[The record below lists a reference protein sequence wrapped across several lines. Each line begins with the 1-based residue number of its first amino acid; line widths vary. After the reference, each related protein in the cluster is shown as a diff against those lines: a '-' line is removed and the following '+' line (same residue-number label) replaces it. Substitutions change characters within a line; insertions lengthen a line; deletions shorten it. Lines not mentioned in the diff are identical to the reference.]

1 MSQAPYSIHPTVR
14 QLLTSDSLAEAQVVV
29 GSDLLDRQVSQV
41 ISTIGTQPRVG
52 SLVVTWSDALSKVEL
67 SALPLLSALVIVKTS
82 ADYATASGALGATTT
97 TTTTT
102 TTNTAANAAANAVP
116 SLVDAGVQRLIKR
129 CQEAEVALIVVP
141 SYGDPAQVVEDF
153 RFVFLRELKHSS
165 ARLYSVMLSIV
176 LEEGLDGLVETVSGW
191 LNRPLVVET
200 SEFKVLA
207 ARNMGATPAAQQRN
221 LREEGANALRAY
233 QKSREALTPGIAPHR
248 DISSDVNMTP
258 FKLGRRLVFPVPLS
272 DVLVGYV
279 SVMIRPQDDE
289 SALCEYMHPLTL
301 ACKVDFSHRLK
312 DSPTFSVTQKTLLK
326 DLLSGRTLS
335 AADQERLDR
344 HFGFDLCDGF
354 LVFAVDASFAED
366 GKATMSPSAAVAY
379 PDDTYI
385 SCEAEGMRA
394 FVIPYKEKSSEPWL
408 THAETLSARIK
419 ELNPGV
425 KVRLGAGRLITTALD
440 LPDAY
445 GEARQA
451 LVVGSMIDAD
461 GEFLLGYAEL
471 GIKRLLYLIIDHPE
485 SDRFLEENLS
495 LLEAYDEE
503 WESELVETLRVYVEH
518 GANLNSTARS
528 LFIHRHTLRYRL
540 EQIADILKVDIDSQ
554 EVLLNLQIAY
564 LIRDM
569 KSGQK
574 KR

>member
-1 MSQAPYSIHPTVR
+1 MDSMSQAPYSIHPTVR

-29 GSDLLDRQVSQV
+29 GNDLLDRQVSQV
-41 ISTIGTQPRVG
+41 ISSIGTQPRAG
-52 SLVVTWSDALSKVEL
+52 SLVVTWSDALSKAEL

-82 ADYATASGALGATTT
+82 ADYATGSSVLVSNTPN
-97 TTTTT
+97 
-102 TTNTAANAAANAVP
+102 TTNTAATAVP

-176 LEEGLDGLVETVSGW
+176 LEDGLDGLVETVSGW

-207 ARNMGATPAAQQRN
+207 ARNMGATPMAQQRN
-221 LREEGANALRAY
+221 LREEGANALRTY
-233 QKSREALTPGIAPHR
+233 QKSREALTPGTAPHR
-248 DISSDVNMTP
+248 DIGSDVNMTP

-289 SALCEYMHPLTL
+289 NALCEYMHPLTL

-354 LVFAVDASFAED
+354 LVFAVDARFAED
-366 GKATMSPSAAVAY
+366 GKATVSPSAAVAY

-394 FVIPYKEKSSEPWL
+394 FVIPYNEKSSEPWL

-451 LVVGSMIDAD
+451 LVVGSMIDAE

>member
-29 GSDLLDRQVSQV
+29 GNDLLDRQVSQV
-41 ISTIGTQPRVG
+41 ISSIGTQPRAG
-52 SLVVTWSDALSKVEL
+52 SLVVTWSDALSKAEL

-82 ADYATASGALGATTT
+82 ADYATGSSVLVSNTPN
-97 TTTTT
+97 
-102 TTNTAANAAANAVP
+102 TTNTAATAVP

-176 LEEGLDGLVETVSGW
+176 LEDGLDGLVETVSGW

-207 ARNMGATPAAQQRN
+207 ARNMGATPMAQQRN
-221 LREEGANALRAY
+221 LREEGANALRTY
-233 QKSREALTPGIAPHR
+233 QKSREALTPGTAPHR
-248 DISSDVNMTP
+248 DIGSDVNMTP

-289 SALCEYMHPLTL
+289 NALCEYMHPLTL

-354 LVFAVDASFAED
+354 LVFAVDARFAED
-366 GKATMSPSAAVAY
+366 GKATVSPSAAVAY

-394 FVIPYKEKSSEPWL
+394 FVIPYNEKSSEPWL

-451 LVVGSMIDAD
+451 LVVGSMIDAE

>member
-1 MSQAPYSIHPTVR
+1 MTQAPYSIHPSVK
-14 QLLTSDSLAEAQVVV
+14 QLLASDSFAEAQVLV
-29 GSDLLDRQVSQV
+29 GNELLERQVSQV
-41 ISTIGTQPRVG
+41 VSSIGTQPRPE
-52 SLVVTWSDALSKVEL
+52 SLVVTNTDVFSKAEL
-67 SALPLLSALVIVKTS
+67 AALPQLSALVIVKSNT
-82 ADYATASGALGATTT
+82 DLVATKTGALANSGTGSGASGNLAQSAQP
-97 TTTTT
+97 
-102 TTNTAANAAANAVP
+102 V
-116 SLVDAGVQRLIKR
+116 LVDVGLKRLIKR
-129 CQEAEVALIVVP
+129 CKEASVALIVVP
-141 SYGDPAQVVEDF
+141 GYGEPGQVLEDF
-153 RFVFLRELKHSS
+153 RQVFLRELKFSS

-200 SEFKVLA
+200 ADFKVLA
-207 ARNMGATPAAQQRN
+207 GRNLGATPLAQQ
-221 LREEGANALRAY
+221 LSLQEEGAEALRAY
-233 QKSREALTPGIAPHR
+233 QKSREAVSPTTSPHLE
-248 DISSDVNMTP
+248 SGSDVNMTP
-258 FKLGRRLVFPVPLS
+258 FQIGRRLVFPMPLS

-279 SVMIRPQDDE
+279 SIMIRPQDDVE
-289 SALCEYMHPLTL
+289 ALCEYMHPLTL

-344 HFGFDLCDGF
+344 HFGFDLCEGF
-354 LVFAVDASFAED
+354 LVFAIDAAHAEEARM
-366 GKATMSPSAAVAY
+366 ATAVTY
-379 PDDTYI
+379 PDEGYI

-394 FVIPYKEKSSEPWL
+394 FVIPLREKVVEPWL
-408 THAETLSARIK
+408 PQAEALSARIK

-425 KVRLGAGRLITTALD
+425 KVRLGASRVVTTALD

-451 LVVGSMIDAD
+451 VVIGSMMDAG
-461 GEFLLGYAEL
+461 GEFLHGYAEL
-471 GIKRLLYLIIDHPE
+471 GMKRLLYLIIDHPE
-485 SDRFLEENLS
+485 SDRFLEENLMP
-495 LLEAYDEE
+495 LEAYDQE
-503 WESELVETLRVYVEH
+503 WESELVDTLRVYVDH

-564 LIRDM
+564 LMRDM
-569 KSGQK
+569 KSGLK
-574 KR
+574 KK